1 MVILR
6 NAVKPVAWNRL
17 ADKGWWHCAANVRNR
32 SGHPS
37 FVLFCTATPE
47 HRMGQGFVEWSRC
60 ADESALY
67 FLWSGTLAAFWEVC
81 WIVTVSLI
89 LYRMSVHSQWSHYG
103 HIGYIRSKIASE
115 NAWANVPW
123 SNYPKALVSDKVNW
137 RYDSMILRWKAMNTG
152 SFLLHLHQDALYWE
166 YKYIIYIYIYIYIRY
181 ITDLTVSICLWTSEV
196 HTTGTDT
203 KQPLQSYAALT
214 LSASMTF
221 RDYATLGRSRW
232 LQMAPACFGDGVCLV
247 SEMISIPGKTEI
259 VSETAWNSTKQHK
272 T

>member
-17 ADKGWWHCAANVRNR
+17 ADKGWWHCAANVRNI

-89 LYRMSVHSQWSHYG
+89 LHRMSCLS
-103 HIGYIRSKIASE
+103 I
-115 NAWANVPW
+115 
-123 SNYPKALVSDKVNW
+123 VNGVTTDTLDTFGQ
-137 RYDSMILRWKAMNTG
+137 RLLQKTPGQMFLEATTLTHLSLTKSTKDMKILRWKAMNTG
-152 SFLLHLHQDALYWE
+152 SFLLHLHQDDPLYWE
-166 YKYIIYIYIYIYIRY
+166 YKYII
-181 ITDLTVSICLWTSEV
+181 
-196 HTTGTDT
+196 
-203 KQPLQSYAALT
+203 
-214 LSASMTF
+214 
-221 RDYATLGRSRW
+221 
-232 LQMAPACFGDGVCLV
+232 
-247 SEMISIPGKTEI
+247 
-259 VSETAWNSTKQHK
+259 
-272 T
+272 